1 MSSRPVL
8 ISGIFNDAS
17 HRQQIKNEGM
27 KERQLTFV
35 QVPWGA
41 ILVGNIKYSW
51 SETQLFWNVL
61 QIDNELFTFLWTT
74 VYYHA

>member
-1 MSSRPVL
+1 
-8 ISGIFNDAS
+8 
-17 HRQQIKNEGM
+17 M

-61 QIDNELFTFLWTT
+61 QIDDNELFTFLWTT